1 MLFANWSDFYPQA
14 TVFNA
19 NFLQFLVILIHVEV
33 HLLFSLLQTVY
44 LCQSRLNLLINA
56 SNNWFINLW
65 RLYARETL
73 IYPLL
78 NLCFLLLDVR
88 VTNFLQFWIAGVN
101 CGVNF
106 NRKFADG
113 AIDQVLDLLKITITI
128 LLAHK
133 RILFPVIL
141 NFLLSV
147 LIFNLLDFLCEL
159 LNLRP

>member
-1 MLFANWSDFYPQA
+1 MLFANWSDLYPQG

-101 CGVNF
+101 RGVNF

-113 AIDQVLDLLKITITI
+113 ALDQVLDLLKITITI

>member
-1 MLFANWSDFYPQA
+1 MLFAHWSDFLPQA
-14 TVFNA
+14 TVFVA
-19 NFLQFLVILIHVEV
+19 NFFQFLVSLIHVEV
-33 HLLFSLLQTVY
+33 HLLFSLFQTIY

-56 SNNWFINLW
+56 GNNWFINLW
-65 RLYARETL
+65 RLDAQETL

-78 NLCFLLLDVR
+78 NLGFLLLDMR

-113 AIDQVLDLLKITITI
+113 ALDQVLDLLRITITI

-141 NFLLSV
+141 NFLLFV
-147 LIFNLLDFLCEL
+147 LIFNFLDFLSEL
-159 LNLRP
+159 LNLRL